1 MKHLLPQEHMKKLT
15 NLKINQ
21 ENSEL
26 LLYFAWVVSIFAFLG
41 SLFFSDVMKLVPCK
55 LCWLQRICMYPLV
68 FILGVGLIIKDR
80 KVPYYVLPLST
91 IGWVI
96 SFYHVLLYNKILPEA
111 QGFCEAGVSCTTKY
125 VSYFGFLSI
134 PMMSF
139 IAFSLITLATIY
151 YKKLNKDN

>member
-1 MKHLLPQEHMKKLT
+1 MKKLT

>member
-1 MKHLLPQEHMKKLT
+1 MKKIS
-15 NLKINQ
+15 NFKITA

-26 LLYFAWVVSIFAFLG
+26 LLYFAWIVSIFALLG

-68 FILGVGLIIKDR
+68 FIIGVGLIIKDK

-96 SFYHVLLYNKILPEA
+96 AFYHVLLYNKILPEA

-134 PMMSF
+134 PMMSL
-139 IAFSLITLATIY
+139 IAFTLITAATLY
-151 YKKLNKDN
+151 YKKINQEN

>member
-1 MKHLLPQEHMKKLT
+1 MKPSHLQELMKKLVDFK
-15 NLKINQ
+15 LNQ

-26 LLYFAWVVSIFAFLG
+26 LLYFAWIVSIFALLG

-68 FILGVGLIIKDR
+68 FIIGVGLIIKDK
-80 KVPYYVLPLST
+80 KVPYYILPLST

-96 SFYHVLLYNKILPEA
+96 AFYHVLLYNKILPEA
-111 QGFCEAGVSCTTKY
+111 VGFCEAGISCTTKY

-134 PMMSF
+134 PMMSLT
-139 IAFSLITLATIY
+139 AFTLITISTLY
-151 YKKLNKDN
+151 YRNLNRDN